1 MAKFGAASG
10 KIHVAFRFHTNL
22 YHSYRPDTLDEDG
35 IGKDIRLIR
44 YILDVLDAYNAGG
57 VPVRGTWDIENHF
70 SLGGNMRLF
79 CPELIERIKKRVA
92 DGTDE
97 MELMSFNNGIVSAH
111 TAEEFRR
118 NIAWSISN
126 EWGSGVKDVFGTYAP
141 VVRPQECMTTPG
153 LIPLYKEL
161 GIEAISIYYSCISFN
176 GFGCFVPKL
185 SVKERFNPLW
195 YGAPGRNE
203 RIALLPAINPGDS
216 LDHLG
221 MLNLVKSLRR
231 EQARMDEPCDL
242 LVLLDMDADDDY
254 WQGLVN
260 VNLSRA
266 LGFKKPLIRGGLNA
280 IVRQLSKLAYVE
292 FDTPYRYLQT
302 HPPLGEAIFGQDT
315 ADGSFDGYAPWADKL
330 ENTKLWTGIERE
342 RLAGEYALCAA
353 GGRGS
358 VKERLDG
365 LMRDRLAAFSTTH
378 FGLSTPV
385 MCKPRLMQAAALAE
399 GNLER
404 AQAILG
410 DAGPLSGSDGARA
423 LIPRRY
429 YRGNGKKRGLIRL
442 RDAGPNLT
450 GEGVR
455 FSFAREVFGMPERD
469 LVYEG
474 EGFEIALRRGA
485 AAGAATSVYCD
496 EGGIG
501 NGEIALRLTD
511 GGLALFHNGR
521 RVTAQGS
528 FATSVRYGGRVLSC
542 GKPAFVTD
550 RADANAAVLTETGA
564 IYLGRKKER
573 AVEYVKKYWIVGDLP
588 YLYVDADIRYPMTED
603 RGMQAGKARRLRRGY
618 DARWREVMPLE
629 ISPAFTGSD
638 AEPVCV
644 YKHNFLGDLS
654 GFDFGFAALSGNPDI
669 DASNNAIT
677 CAFVAFGAG
686 DRGLLIAQSAAA
698 DTSFAFMRMRVRRTG
713 GGRYALWLNP
723 FGVYGGRPLRH
734 PTLRHGFTD
743 VISNAVGESFQSC
756 APTFRGGRQQ
766 FSLMLAP
773 YGGGMPGDALVN
785 DALLHAYPPYIQ
797 SDRNDVE
804 MIPFAAWKNFGDV
817 GE

>member
-266 LGFKKPLIRGGLNA
+266 LGFKSR
-280 IVRQLSKLAYVE
+280 
-292 FDTPYRYLQT
+292 
-302 HPPLGEAIFGQDT
+302 
-315 ADGSFDGYAPWADKL
+315 
-330 ENTKLWTGIERE
+330 
-342 RLAGEYALCAA
+342 
-353 GGRGS
+353 
-358 VKERLDG
+358 
-365 LMRDRLAAFSTTH
+365 
-378 FGLSTPV
+378 
-385 MCKPRLMQAAALAE
+385 
-399 GNLER
+399 
-404 AQAILG
+404 
-410 DAGPLSGSDGARA
+410 
-423 LIPRRY
+423 
-429 YRGNGKKRGLIRL
+429 
-442 RDAGPNLT
+442 
-450 GEGVR
+450 
-455 FSFAREVFGMPERD
+455 
-469 LVYEG
+469 
-474 EGFEIALRRGA
+474 
-485 AAGAATSVYCD
+485 
-496 EGGIG
+496 
-501 NGEIALRLTD
+501 
-511 GGLALFHNGR
+511 
-521 RVTAQGS
+521 
-528 FATSVRYGGRVLSC
+528 
-542 GKPAFVTD
+542 
-550 RADANAAVLTETGA
+550 
-564 IYLGRKKER
+564 
-573 AVEYVKKYWIVGDLP
+573 
-588 YLYVDADIRYPMTED
+588 
-603 RGMQAGKARRLRRGY
+603 
-618 DARWREVMPLE
+618 
-629 ISPAFTGSD
+629 
-638 AEPVCV
+638 
-644 YKHNFLGDLS
+644 
-654 GFDFGFAALSGNPDI
+654 
-669 DASNNAIT
+669 
-677 CAFVAFGAG
+677 
-686 DRGLLIAQSAAA
+686 
-698 DTSFAFMRMRVRRTG
+698 
-713 GGRYALWLNP
+713 
-723 FGVYGGRPLRH
+723 
-734 PTLRHGFTD
+734 
-743 VISNAVGESFQSC
+743 
-756 APTFRGGRQQ
+756 
-766 FSLMLAP
+766 
-773 YGGGMPGDALVN
+773 
-785 DALLHAYPPYIQ
+785 
-797 SDRNDVE
+797 
-804 MIPFAAWKNFGDV
+804 
-817 GE
+817 